1 MTFIPDDREHDPLF
15 PPPPAP
21 LFETANYRVVVA
33 QIPEKNRVGY
43 VVVNK
48 QTTVQETYAF
58 IMADAFIMAAMLQK
72 TLDDKPWEP
81 LAEQKDAGFT
91 PPPLIFQ

>member
-1 MTFIPDDREHDPLF
+1 MALMRDDQRHDPLF
-15 PPPPAP
+15 PPPPPP
-21 LFETANYRVVVA
+21 LFETANYRVAVA
-33 QIPEKNRVGY
+33 QIPEKNRLGY

-58 IMADAFIMAAMLQK
+58 ILAEAFSLAAMLQK
-72 TLDDKPWEP
+72 ALDDKPWEK
-81 LAEQKDAGFT
+81 LAEQSAEGFT